1 MLVNKIKQWQVITC
15 KLYDQLG
22 NVFVNDGFYGAVD
35 GVFDYIQAAAT
46 DPSNYI
52 GLLTGGLGKA
62 ASLGIKK
69 GGKELVRQAAIEA
82 GQRAAKSG
90 ATSQGAK
97 KAADEAAERVAQR
110 MK

>member
-1 MLVNKIKQWQVITC
+1 MKIKRIARDAY

-35 GVFDYIQAAAT
+35 GVFDYIQAAVS

-62 ASLGIKK
+62 ASW
-69 GGKELVRQAAIEA
+69 
-82 GQRAAKSG
+82 S
-90 ATSQGAK
+90 S
-97 KAADEAAERVAQR
+97 
-110 MK
+110 